1 MVVIPRELADAVV
14 RHARSDYPNECCG
27 LFAVDGDA
35 VSKVYPAEN
44 IHHSPLRF
52 EIDGLFV
59 MKTNDEIEARGSA
72 LGLYHSHTKSPAYP
86 SQTDVNFA
94 ELWPG
99 AVWLI
104 VSLADRDAPDLRAFR
119 INGPDVEEVEVRVE

>member
-1 MVVIPRELADAVV
+1 MVVPRQFADAIVQ
-14 RHARSDYPNECCG
+14 HAREDYPNECCG
-27 LFAVDGDA
+27 LFAVDDGA
-35 VSKVYPAEN
+35 VSKLYPAEN

-59 MKTNDEIEARGSA
+59 MKANEEIEERGSS
-72 LGLYHSHTKSPAYP
+72 LGLYHSHTQSAAYP

-99 AVWLI
+99 AIWLI
-104 VSLADRDAPDLRAFR
+104 VSLADRDAPDLKAFT
-119 INGPDVEEVEVRVE
+119 ITGPDVEEVELTVE

>member
-1 MVVIPRELADAVV
+1 MVIPRAFADAVIE
-14 RHARSDYPNECCG
+14 HARADYPNECCG
-27 LFAVDGDA
+27 LFAVDDGA
-35 VSKVYPAEN
+35 VSKLYPAEN

-59 MKTNDEIEARGSA
+59 MKTNDEIESQGST

-99 AVWLI
+99 AIWLI

-119 INGPDVEEVEVRVE
+119 IDGPDVQEVELTVA

>member
-1 MVVIPRELADAVV
+1 MVVPRELADAIT
-14 RHARSDYPNECCG
+14 RHAREDYPNECCG

-35 VSKVYPAEN
+35 VSKLYPAEN

-59 MKTNDEIEARGSA
+59 MKVNDEIEANGA
-72 LGLYHSHTKSPAYP
+72 TLGLYHSHTKSPAYP

-99 AVWLI
+99 AIWLI

-119 INGPDVEEVEVRVE
+119 ITGPDVEEVELEVE

>member
-1 MVVIPRELADAVV
+1 VVVPRAFADAIVK
-14 RHARSDYPNECCG
+14 HARDDYPNECCG
-27 LFAVDGDA
+27 LFAVDGDS
-35 VSKVYPAEN
+35 VTELYPAEN

-104 VSLADRDAPDLRAFR
+104 VSLADRDAPDLRAYR
-119 INGPDVEEVEVRVE
+119 ITGPEIEEVQVTVE

>member
-1 MVVIPRELADAVV
+1 MVIPRAFADAVIE
-14 RHARSDYPNECCG
+14 HARADYPNECCG
-27 LFAVDGDA
+27 LFAVDDGA
-35 VSKVYPAEN
+35 VSKLYPAEN

-59 MKTNDEIEARGSA
+59 MKTNEEIESQGST

-99 AVWLI
+99 AIWLI

-119 INGPDVEEVEVRVE
+119 IDGPDVQEVELTVA

>member
-1 MVVIPRELADAVV
+1 LVVVPRALADAIVQ
-14 RHARSDYPNECCG
+14 HARADYPNECCG
-27 LFAVDGDA
+27 LFAVDDGA
-35 VSKVYPAEN
+35 VSKLYPAEN

-59 MKTNDEIEARGSA
+59 MKANEEIEERGSA

-99 AVWLI
+99 AIWLI

-119 INGPDVEEVEVRVE
+119 IDGADVDEVELTVR

>member
-1 MVVIPRELADAVV
+1 LVVVPRELADAIVQ
-14 RHARSDYPNECCG
+14 HARADYPNECCG
-27 LFAVDGDA
+27 LFAVDDGA
-35 VSKVYPAEN
+35 VSKLYPAEN

-59 MKTNDEIEARGSA
+59 LKTNEDIEARGSA
-72 LGLYHSHTKSPAYP
+72 LGLYHSHTKSAAYP

-99 AVWLI
+99 VTWLI
-104 VSLADRDAPDLRAFR
+104 VSLEDRDAPDLRAFR
-119 INGPDVEEVEVRVE
+119 ISGPDIEEVELSVE